1 VTSIR
6 RSRWYCG
13 VSGNVFGSEAQTRKQ
28 DDVEPVKL
36 GNTSLEVGRLSLGGL
51 FAGIGGTTV
60 AQACDVVSRALDL
73 GVNYVDTAAA
83 YGRSEEVLGQVP
95 EILDTRLVL
104 STKLGSR
111 TGRQLD
117 PQDGDDLRTGFY
129 RSLEQLGLEQIDLLY
144 IHEPDRP
151 GQHDWW
157 TDVRRV
163 EGPVLDVLDE
173 LKREGL
179 VRYTGL
185 GGTSTTLL
193 AHLCRS
199 GKFDVVLTAF
209 NYSLLWQEAATDV
222 IPAAVAMGMGVV
234 IGSPLQQGALA
245 ARYDAQIDSPDCV
258 WLSKQRK
265 AQLRALY
272 SMLDEI
278 GMPISELALRFTLS
292 HPDVHTVL
300 TGAKSVQELEAN
312 VDAAERGPLPTEILE
327 QIAIIAAMVG
337 FRPCD
342 EPAGLGAYLADPKLY
357 RGPGA
362 LT

>member
-1 VTSIR
+1 
-6 RSRWYCG
+6 
-13 VSGNVFGSEAQTRKQ
+13 
-28 DDVEPVKL
+28 
-36 GNTSLEVGRLSLGGL
+36 
-51 FAGIGGTTV
+51 
-60 AQACDVVSRALDL
+60 
-73 GVNYVDTAAA
+73 
-83 YGRSEEVLGQVP
+83 
-95 EILDTRLVL
+95 
-104 STKLGSR
+104 
-111 TGRQLD
+111 
-117 PQDGDDLRTGFY
+117 
-129 RSLEQLGLEQIDLLY
+129 
-144 IHEPDRP
+144 
-151 GQHDWW
+151 
-157 TDVRRV
+157 
-163 EGPVLDVLDE
+163 
-173 LKREGL
+173 
-179 VRYTGL
+179 
-185 GGTSTTLL
+185 
-193 AHLCRS
+193 
-199 GKFDVVLTAF
+199 
-209 NYSLLWQEAATDV
+209 
-222 IPAAVAMGMGVV
+222 MGMGVV

-312 VDAAERGPLPTEILE
+312 VDAAERETLPTEILE